1 MRKIITIGGKEYTIK
16 SSAYTQFKYKN
27 DTGRKFLNDLQSIV
41 KIAGKSQ
48 EEQIDMSDDLTYI
61 LLRIAFV
68 MIEEADKT
76 QVTSFEDF
84 LKSIDVI
91 YDDIGWINEVVEV
104 ATSPL
109 SGRIQVPQ
117 N

>member
-1 MRKIITIGGKEYTIK
+1 MKKALDENKG
-16 SSAYTQFKYKN
+16 N
-27 DTGRKFLNDLQSIV
+27 DELKKLSEDLQQTMYAI
-41 KIAGKSQ
+41 SQ
-48 EEQIDMSDDLTYI
+48 AAYQQVQQIDMSDDLTYI

-91 YDDIGWINEVVEV
+91 YDDMGWINEVVEV

-109 SGRIQVPQ
+109 SGRI
-117 N
+117 